1 MAAPFYLVFCFL
13 SYFLLDFILRRTNIS
28 YSLLNLYDKIPLFF
42 VLGWCFLLCGIIC
55 ILPGMIKKIF
65 MGIIAGIYS
74 ILTIVHGAYIN
85 VFDKFFSFSDL
96 SLAGEGIEFLD
107 ISYIHI
113 RKIIV
118 ACVIISLL
126 LMALGIW
133 LVPGREKNTEKKR
146 RIPKILAGLLIMAT
160 GLAGIFYS
168 EHQFSDDND
177 AMAWDAATNVS
188 LIYEEF
194 IDTPKCLLMSGL
206 YQYTFR
212 DFCKSFNLTEHIEQE
227 EVWKELDEYFANLE
241 YEHNSN
247 EKNGDLPGKISDFD
261 PAGEYRSVDAYRR
274 EYAQS
279 ICAEGRKH

>member
-1 MAAPFYLVFCFL
+1 MAAPFYLMFCFL

-65 MGIIAGIYS
+65 MGLTAGIYS
-74 ILTIVHGAYIN
+74 ILTVIHGAYIN
-85 VFDKFFSFSDL
+85 VFNKFFSFSDL

-133 LVPGREKNTEKKR
+133 LVPGREKIAEKNRKRCGKNLMNILQIWNMNITVTKKR
-146 RIPKILAGLLIMAT
+146 GSSR
-160 GLAGIFYS
+160 
-168 EHQFSDDND
+168 
-177 AMAWDAATNVS
+177 
-188 LIYEEF
+188 
-194 IDTPKCLLMSGL
+194 
-206 YQYTFR
+206 
-212 DFCKSFNLTEHIEQE
+212 
-227 EVWKELDEYFANLE
+227 
-241 YEHNSN
+241 
-247 EKNGDLPGKISDFD
+247 KNI
-261 PAGEYRSVDAYRR
+261 
-274 EYAQS
+274 
-279 ICAEGRKH
+279 